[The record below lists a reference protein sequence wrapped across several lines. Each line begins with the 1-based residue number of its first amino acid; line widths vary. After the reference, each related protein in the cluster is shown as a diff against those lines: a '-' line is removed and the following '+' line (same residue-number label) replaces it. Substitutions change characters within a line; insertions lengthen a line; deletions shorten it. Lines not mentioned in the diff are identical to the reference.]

1 MMKKL
6 LVVAALASA
15 SLLATIDVSEAYV
28 CARGPYRA
36 GCAGPA
42 GSVVRGPYGGTTY
55 RGRYGGAAYVGP
67 YGGAVVR
74 RPYYA
79 PYYRR
84 W

>member
-1 MMKKL
+1 MKKIL
-6 LVVAALASA
+6 LTAALASA
-15 SLLATIDVSEAYV
+15 AMLATIDISEAVV
-28 CARGPYRA
+28 CAAGPYRA

-67 YGGAVVR
+67 YGGRAYR
-74 RPYYA
+74 A
-79 PYYRR
+79 PYRR

>member
-1 MMKKL
+1 MKKIL
-6 LVVAALASA
+6 LLAAIASA
-15 SLLATIDVSEAYV
+15 SIFAQVETSEAFV
-28 CARGPYRA
+28 CARGVYRA

-67 YGGAVVR
+67 RGGAVVR
-74 RPYYA
+74 A

>member
-1 MMKKL
+1 MRKFSL
-6 LVVAALASA
+6 IIALAGA
-15 SLLATIDVSEAYV
+15 SFFTQVESSEAFV
-28 CARGPYRA
+28 CARGVYRA

-67 YGGAVVR
+67 HGGAVVR
-74 RPYYA
+74 RPYY
-79 PYYRR
+79 RR

>member
-1 MMKKL
+1 MKKL

-15 SLLATIDVSEAYV
+15 SLLATFDIAEAVV

-67 YGGAVVR
+67 YGGAAVR
-74 RPYYA
+74 A

>member
-1 MMKKL
+1 MMKKIL
-6 LVVAALASA
+6 LAAALASA
-15 SLLATIDVSEAYV
+15 SLLAATDIAEAVV

-42 GSVVRGPYGGTTY
+42 GSVVRGPYGGTAY

-67 YGGAVVR
+67 HGGAVFR
-74 RPYYA
+74 RPFYR
-79 PYYRR
+79 PHYRR

>member
-1 MMKKL
+1 MMKKF
-6 LVVAALASA
+6 LVIAALASA
-15 SLLATIDVSEAYV
+15 SLIASMEVSEAYV

-67 YGGAVVR
+67 YGGAAVR

-79 PYYRR
+79 PYRR

>member
-1 MMKKL
+1 MKKL
-6 LVVAALASA
+6 LLTAALASA
-15 SLLATIDVSEAYV
+15 ALLATFDIAEAFV
-28 CARGPYRA
+28 CAAGPYRA

-67 YGGAVVR
+67 RGGAVYR
-74 RPYYA
+74 A